1 MNAEAE
7 VSWTIF
13 SGFAFRWRRRK
24 GKLEKAWAADDFVS
38 EITLPR
44 QLSTLPHRSGEVTVK
59 LWHPN
64 TIAKH

>member
-1 MNAEAE
+1 MFVNAEAE

-44 QLSTLPHRSGEVTVK
+44 QLSTLPH
-59 LWHPN
+59 
-64 TIAKH
+64 